1 MTGRIARRFASLREE
16 GRAGLV
22 TYLTA
27 GDPDLDTSAKLF
39 AGLAAAGADLIEIG
53 MPFSDPMA
61 DGPAIQEA
69 GQRAL
74 KQGMNLRR
82 TLTLVRELRRADDAT
97 PIVLMGYY
105 NPIYRYG
112 AEWRSRA
119 MRSTPGSTGVIV
131 VDLPPEEDAELT
143 GPARAVGLDV
153 IRLATPTSDENR
165 LPRIVEQASGFIY
178 YVAIA
183 GITGTRS
190 ADSSEVATAVARLR
204 RFTDLPIAVGFGI
217 RTPEQAAAVARAA
230 DAAVVGTAL
239 VQRLALNLDPDG
251 RAKPGLV
258 DAVLADVCAIGSG
271 SSAGAQ
277 VTSRIVN
284 MLGESMFRRLIRG
297 IVAGAVIAASNF
309 LCGLGRGTC
318 RTTGHDRL

>member
-1 MTGRIARRFASLREE
+1 MSRIERRFTALREE

-27 GDPDLDTSAKLF
+27 GDPDPETSAKLF
-39 AGLAAAGADLIEIG
+39 IGIAPAGADLIEIG

-82 TLTLVRELRRADDAT
+82 TLALVRELRRADDAT

-112 AEWRSRA
+112 PEPFARDAISA
-119 MRSTPGSTGVIV
+119 GVDGVIV

-143 GPARAVGLDV
+143 RPAHAASLDL
-153 IRLATPTSDENR
+153 IRLATPTSDEQR
-165 LPRIVEQASGFIY
+165 LPLIVERASGFLY

-190 ADSSEVATAVARLR
+190 ADSAEVAAAVVRLR
-204 RFTDLPIAVGFGI
+204 RFTPLPVAVGFGI
-217 RTPEQAAAVARAA
+217 RTPEQAAQVARAA

-239 VQRLALNLDPDG
+239 VQRLALNLNPDYS
-251 RAKPGLV
+251 AKPGLV
-258 DAVLADVCAIGSG
+258 EAVLADVRALA
-271 SSAGAQ
+271 AGVREAR
-277 VTSRIVN
+277 S
-284 MLGESMFRRLIRG
+284 
-297 IVAGAVIAASNF
+297 
-309 LCGLGRGTC
+309 
-318 RTTGHDRL
+318 

>member
-1 MTGRIARRFASLREE
+1 MSGRIARRFAALREE
-16 GRAGLV
+16 RRAGFV

-27 GDPDLDTSAKLF
+27 GDPDPDTSAKLF
-39 AGLAAAGADLIEIG
+39 AQLAAAGADLIEIG

-61 DGPAIQEA
+61 DGPVIQEA

-74 KQGMNLRR
+74 MQGMNLHR
-82 TLTLVRELRRADDAT
+82 TLAFVREMRRLDDAT

-112 AEWRSRA
+112 PEVFARDA
-119 MRSTPGSTGVIV
+119 VAAGVDGVII

-143 GPARAVGLDV
+143 GPARAAALDV
-153 IRLATPTSDENR
+153 IRLATPTSDEQR
-165 LPRIVEQASGFIY
+165 LPRIVEHASGFIY

-190 ADSSEVATAVARLR
+190 ADSSDVVAAVTRLR

-251 RAKPGLV
+251 HAEPGLV
-258 DAVLADVCAIGSG
+258 DGVLADVRALAEGVR
-271 SSAGAQ
+271 GA
-277 VTSRIVN
+277 
-284 MLGESMFRRLIRG
+284 RR
-297 IVAGAVIAASNF
+297 
-309 LCGLGRGTC
+309 
-318 RTTGHDRL
+318 